1 MGSALAH
8 LGSTFDLLDLTA
20 RAIHGGRGDRRKSAT
35 HATIRAWLPASA
47 TFLASSNHED
57 PSLAAIPAYGLRR
70 RAPRYTETSAG
81 GLQMTKAELIET
93 VARATGQ
100 QKKIVATT
108 VELTFE
114 QIARAIRKDKR
125 FRMPGFGTFTI
136 RRRKARGGFNP
147 NKMTKIAIPA
157 ARTVGFRPAPKLKK
171 AL

>member
-1 MGSALAH
+1 M
-8 LGSTFDLLDLTA
+8 
-20 RAIHGGRGDRRKSAT
+20 RRSG
-35 HATIRAWLPASA
+35 HWLPASA
-47 TFLASSNHED
+47 TFLSSSNHED
-57 PSLAAIPAYGLRR
+57 SSLAAIPAYGLRR

-93 VARATGQ
+93 IARATGQ